1 MQPGDLVQLAAEFL
15 SCSESREIGVVI
27 RIYEKS
33 WNDQQDIDVLWGDGI
48 YTNLVK
54 DLEVCNA

>member
-1 MQPGDLVQLAAEFL
+1 MRVGDLVQLAAEFL
-15 SCSESREIGVVI
+15 SCSEPREIGVVI
-27 RIYEKS
+27 HIYEPHF
-33 WNDQQDIDVLWGDGI
+33 DGQRDIDVLWGTGL